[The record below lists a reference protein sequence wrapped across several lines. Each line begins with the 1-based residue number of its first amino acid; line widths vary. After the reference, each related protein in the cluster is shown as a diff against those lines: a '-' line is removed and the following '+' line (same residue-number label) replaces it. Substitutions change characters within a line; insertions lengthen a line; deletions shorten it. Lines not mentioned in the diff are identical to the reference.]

1 MTFTPYTN
9 KDVQEN
15 SSKEL
20 FTVMST
26 FAGAGGSSTGYK
38 LAGGNILAVNEF
50 VESAIDTYKSNYPN
64 TPILPNDIKELTGDI
79 WVGQQSI
86 NGISLGGISNSFD
99 NTFVPHKARNGC

>member
-38 LAGGNILAVNEF
+38 L
-50 VESAIDTYKSNYPN
+50 
-64 TPILPNDIKELTGDI
+64 
-79 WVGQQSI
+79 QQ
-86 NGISLGGISNSFD
+86 
-99 NTFVPHKARNGC
+99 TQHKYNRL